1 MNQLEPQKVLRCLAE
16 GLDPIS
22 LHPLSDESPLQK
34 PYLIRVFYAAA
45 DALTKVQ
52 AREAKRSTLP
62 KNAGR
67 AWTAL
72 EDEELEQSFT
82 AGTSL
87 KLLAAEHLRTVA
99 AIRARLIKLG
109 KISEFDEVE

>member
-1 MNQLEPQKVLRCLAE
+1 MNNLEPQKVMRCLAE
-16 GLDPIS
+16 GID
-22 LHPLSDESPLQK
+22 PLSMDPLPEESPLQR

-45 DALTKVQ
+45 EALHRVQ
-52 AREAKRSTLP
+52 ANEARRSSLP

-67 AWTAL
+67 GWTPL
-72 EDEELEQSFT
+72 EDEQLAANFI

-87 KLLAAEHLRTVA
+87 KLLAAEHERTPA

-109 KISEFDEVE
+109 KISEFDEVS